1 VLIALQ
7 IVGAVELKLGW
18 KRYSMVYEVRADVG
32 AVLPSAVV
40 GEQRAE
46 ALAEDVVSAQHRMLR
61 AILRV
66 LDSLGQRLAV
76 LDRDN
81 VAGIERVSFAVVTTR
96 REHAWL
102 LKELRDSDMTDQVVA
117 FQDQEDD

>member
-1 VLIALQ
+1 
-7 IVGAVELKLGW
+7 
-18 KRYSMVYEVRADVG
+18 
-32 AVLPSAVV
+32 
-40 GEQRAE
+40 
-46 ALAEDVVSAQHRMLR
+46 MLR